1 MFLNNSYFYFLFN
14 EYISIYSQATNYYL
28 FRSLSSFINCFLLN
42 EISFVLKNI
51 QVLYFIYFFIIT
63 LCLFDLIES
72 NMYSELGSRASSMS
86 NSIQNAKENIVY
98 YTVVYNRFRQAKITN
113 EIVEIISSI
122 NI

>member
-1 MFLNNSYFYFLFN
+1 
-14 EYISIYSQATNYYL
+14 
-28 FRSLSSFINCFLLN
+28 
-42 EISFVLKNI
+42 
-51 QVLYFIYFFIIT
+51 
-63 LCLFDLIES
+63 
-72 NMYSELGSRASSMS
+72 MYSELGSRASSMS